1 MRWLELYD
9 VTDSHPRLFDSPETA
24 VRYLRV
30 HERLAPE
37 QQQYVLDT
45 LSQQNRC
52 ELNPPVT
59 RKSYVLKFKE

>member
-45 LSQQNRC
+45 LSQQESC